1 MQITCVFRFTS
12 KNLKPGGENILFSVL
27 IGLAAFGSGIL
38 LDVTLGVENRGI
50 LYSDIFTGVVAAFL
64 SLMLA
69 RYYERLRVADSERLL
84 VAADINHHVRNALT
98 TVLYSVHVKRDPELI
113 QVTQDAVDRI
123 DWTLREILWDSDQN
137 PSIKDRGR
145 RRA

>member
-1 MQITCVFRFTS
+1 MRSPIHQQRFQAGWR
-12 KNLKPGGENILFSVL
+12 KYLFSVL

-69 RYYERLRVADSERLL
+69 RYYERLRSR
-84 VAADINHHVRNALT
+84 
-98 TVLYSVHVKRDPELI
+98 I
-113 QVTQDAVDRI
+113 QSACGWRPTSTITFAMH
-123 DWTLREILWDSDQN
+123 
-137 PSIKDRGR
+137 
-145 RRA
+145 

>member
-1 MQITCVFRFTS
+1 MGSPVHQHNHPAGWR
-12 KNLKPGGENILFSVL
+12 KYLFSVL

-38 LDVTLGVENRGI
+38 LDVALGVENRGI

-64 SLMLA
+64 TLMMA
-69 RYYERLRVADSERLL
+69 RYYERLRIADSERLR
-84 VAADINHHVRNALT
+84 VAADVNHHVRNALT

-113 QVTQDAVDRI
+113 QVTEDAVDRI

-137 PSIKDRGR
+137 PSIKDRGL